1 MSKMVPSEIPEM
13 LLNDPKRRA
22 ERQVYQSLD
31 QELGGDFTV
40 YWSRPWHRFRP
51 DGTGRDGE
59 VDFVV
64 AHASFGVLALEVK
77 GGRVSCNDQGQWV
90 SVSSSGTPYNLKRS
104 PVAQAME
111 GKYELIKRLKQV
123 AALSKRHLNICH
135 GVVLP
140 DNSRP
145 AKALGAD
152 APLELFAFGNEIGAG
167 KLGDWVRETLMRGAN
182 ACDPLGPEGMKALHE
197 IIAAEFELRPH
208 LASALAHDM
217 KKIELLTAE
226 QAYVLES
233 LAGNPQMAIAG
244 AAGTGKTL
252 LALEKAMRCAKAGDR
267 TLLTCFNNALAAH
280 LKGLVGEV
288 ENLTIAGFHE
298 LCGKVAHQ
306 AKVSVPDL
314 QGPVFYSKTL
324 PNALEQAMQARPDLA
339 YDAIIV
345 DEGQDFDREW
355 YDTLRLSLKDMDA
368 STFHVFFDDNQRIY
382 GGAQSFV
389 DELPKLSF
397 RLIRNLRNTRAIHR
411 CLTPW
416 YDARGAISAGPAGQ
430 PVDWIEVKS
439 KEQAYTNASAFVAD
453 LIKTAQL
460 QASDI
465 AILTGGARDKCGL
478 FSHAQIGGAVPISA
492 SDLRGKNRIWC
503 DTARR
508 FKGLEAKCVVLVD
521 IDQLIDD
528 ELIYVALSRPSL
540 LLRVI
545 GLPADILRL
554 KGGLGR

>member
-77 GGRVSCNDQGQWV
+77 GGSVSCNDQGQWV

-167 KLGDWVRETLMRGAN
+167 KLGDWVREALMRGAN
-182 ACDPLGPEGMKALHE
+182 ACDPLGPEGMRALHE

-226 QAYVLES
+226 QAYVWNRWLEIRKWPLPGR
-233 LAGNPQMAIAG
+233 LALARPCLRWKSPCVAPKQAIAPCSR
-244 AAGTGKTL
+244 
-252 LALEKAMRCAKAGDR
+252 ALTTR
-267 TLLTCFNNALAAH
+267 
-280 LKGLVGEV
+280 
-288 ENLTIAGFHE
+288 
-298 LCGKVAHQ
+298 
-306 AKVSVPDL
+306 
-314 QGPVFYSKTL
+314 
-324 PNALEQAMQARPDLA
+324 
-339 YDAIIV
+339 
-345 DEGQDFDREW
+345 
-355 YDTLRLSLKDMDA
+355 LR
-368 STFHVFFDDNQRIY
+368 RI
-382 GGAQSFV
+382 
-389 DELPKLSF
+389 
-397 RLIRNLRNTRAIHR
+397 
-411 CLTPW
+411 
-416 YDARGAISAGPAGQ
+416 
-430 PVDWIEVKS
+430 
-439 KEQAYTNASAFVAD
+439 
-453 LIKTAQL
+453 
-460 QASDI
+460 
-465 AILTGGARDKCGL
+465 
-478 FSHAQIGGAVPISA
+478 
-492 SDLRGKNRIWC
+492 
-503 DTARR
+503 
-508 FKGLEAKCVVLVD
+508 
-521 IDQLIDD
+521 
-528 ELIYVALSRPSL
+528 
-540 LLRVI
+540 
-545 GLPADILRL
+545 
-554 KGGLGR
+554 

>member
-1 MSKMVPSEIPEM
+1 MAKMVPSEIPE
-13 LLNDPKRRA
+13 LLVNDSRRQA
-22 ERQVYQSLD
+22 ERQVYESLNK
-31 QELGGDFTV
+31 ELGGDFTV

-64 AHASFGVLALEVK
+64 AHAALGVLALEVK
-77 GGRVSCNDQGQWV
+77 GGTVSCDDEGKWI
-90 SVSSSGTPYNLKRS
+90 SVSRSGTPYNLKRS

-111 GKYELIKRLKQV
+111 GKYELIKRLKEI
-123 AALSKRHLNICH
+123 AALSRRHLNIIH

-145 AKALGAD
+145 TKALGAD

-167 KLGDWVRETLMRGAN
+167 KLGDWVREALSRGAK
-182 ACDPLGPEGMKALHE
+182 ACDPLGTEGMKGLHE
-197 IIAAEFELRPH
+197 IVAAEFELRPH

-226 QAYVLES
+226 QSYVLES

-252 LALEKAMRCAKAGDR
+252 LALEKAMRCAKAGKR
-267 TLLTCFNNALAAH
+267 SLLTCYNNALALH

-288 ENLTIAGFHE
+288 QNLTISGFHE
-298 LCGKVAHQ
+298 LCGKMAHLANVPVAQ
-306 AKVSVPDL
+306 A
-314 QGPVFYSKTL
+314 QGPALYSRIL
-324 PNALEQAMQARPDLA
+324 PDALEQAMQARPELA
-339 YDAIIV
+339 FDAIIV
-345 DEGQDFDREW
+345 DEGQDFERAW
-355 YDTLRLSLKDMDA
+355 YDTLRLSLKDMERG
-368 STFHVFFDDNQRIY
+368 TFHVFYDDNQRIY
-382 GGAQSFV
+382 GGGQSFV

-411 CLTPW
+411 SLKPW
-416 YDARGAISAGPAGQ
+416 YDARGVISAGPAGQ
-430 PVDWIEVKS
+430 PVDWIEVRS
-439 KEQAYTNASAFVAD
+439 IEQAYINASAFVAD
-453 LIKTAQL
+453 LIRTAQL
-460 QASDI
+460 QTSDV
-465 AILTGGARDKCGL
+465 AILTGRARDKCAL
-478 FSHAQIGGAVPISA
+478 FAQGQIGGAVPVSA
-492 SDLRGKNRIWC
+492 SDPRGRNRIWC
-503 DTARR
+503 DTVRR

-521 IDQLIDD
+521 IDQLVED

-545 GLPADILRL
+545 GLPADIERL
-554 KGGLGR
+554 KGGFGG